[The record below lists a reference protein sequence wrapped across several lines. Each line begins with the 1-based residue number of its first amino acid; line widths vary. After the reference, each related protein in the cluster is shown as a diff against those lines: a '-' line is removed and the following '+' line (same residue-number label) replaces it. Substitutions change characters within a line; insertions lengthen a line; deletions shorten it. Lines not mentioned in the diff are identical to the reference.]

1 MKLSIVIPAFNEE
14 KLLGRCLAAVA
25 EAASAL
31 RQRGWPYEVVVC
43 DNNSTDR
50 TPEIAAAAGARVVFE
65 PINQIG
71 RARNSGAAAA
81 TGDWLLFL
89 DADSFP
95 TPALFADMAD
105 AIATGRYLGGGANVV
120 LEGHRGQAVFVARL
134 WNVLSRLMHWAP
146 GGFLFCEAQAF
157 REVGGF
163 NLELFVS
170 EELDLS
176 QRLKRLAR
184 ARGKRLVIL
193 HRHPLP
199 TSPRKLHL
207 YSRAEHWEYTKR
219 FLRHPFS
226 AKRNP
231 GDCPLW
237 YDGRR

>member
-1 MKLSIVIPAFNEE
+1 MLKLSIVIPAFNEE

-31 RQRGWPYEVVVC
+31 REFGCDHEVVVC
-43 DNNSTDR
+43 DNHSTDR
-50 TPEIAAAAGARVVFE
+50 TSAIAAAGAKVVFE
-65 PINQIG
+65 PVNQIG
-71 RARNSGAAAA
+71 RARNTGATSA

-95 TPALFADMAD
+95 SPALFADLAEAM
-105 AIATGRYLGGGANVV
+105 TSGRYLGGGANVV
-120 LEGHRGQAVFVARL
+120 LEGHRGRAVFVARL

-146 GGFLFCEAQAF
+146 GGFLFCEAGAF
-157 REVGGF
+157 RELGGF
-163 NLELFVS
+163 NLDLFVS
-170 EELDLS
+170 EEIDLS
-176 QRLKRLAR
+176 QRMKRLAR
-184 ARGKRLVIL
+184 ARGKRLIVL

-226 AKRNP
+226 AKRSA
-231 GDCPLW
+231 DACPLW